1 MPDQAITSFDTP
13 EEATPQEVARVDPSI
28 ALFDFLDDAL
38 AWRAGR
44 GGWVFTSEAGPAI
57 WFCLRFTPTAIIT
70 HPAVSAFGSGK
81 LV

>member
-1 MPDQAITSFDTP
+1 MADPTIATFDTP
-13 EEATPQEVARVDPSI
+13 EEATQREVVRADPAI
-28 ALFDFLDDAL
+28 ALFDFLEDAL

-44 GGWVFTSEAGPAI
+44 GGWVFSSEAGPAI